1 MSDLIL
7 SEGDLV
13 ISQQD
18 LLLEVDEETEIVNS
32 IKRRIKTTISQY
44 SIKLIDI
51 NTNNINIIDDN
62 YGTDIV
68 SSLSSPVNTVLNL
81 ATVQLKK
88 VLEQESR
95 IKDIDFKLY
104 PLNEYTLKVSIYYT
118 YKGVGNTIE
127 L

>member
-104 PLNEYTLKVSIYYT
+104 PLNEYTVKVSIYYT